1 MHKRFC
7 MRRTSVLDLVLKRS
21 QWKKKAWSHREE
33 CSVFSWKWKTQKF
46 HDAVSGFHLTWYFT
60 VLFDW
65 TYVGYFIR
73 KLVRLTITCVLWI
86 KRSRMQKTYPKL
98 FKHFQWSVCN
108 VALDP
113 LVTLL
118 VAMSKKSV
126 KYLSSLTTS
135 KFAFYR
141 VHWKR
146 HF

>member
-1 MHKRFC
+1 
-7 MRRTSVLDLVLKRS
+7 
-21 QWKKKAWSHREE
+21 
-33 CSVFSWKWKTQKF
+33 
-46 HDAVSGFHLTWYFT
+46 
-60 VLFDW
+60 
-65 TYVGYFIR
+65 
-73 KLVRLTITCVLWI
+73 
-86 KRSRMQKTYPKL
+86 MQKTYPKL
-98 FKHFQWSVCN
+98 FKNFQWSVCN